1 MSDTKLT
8 AHFAHANGFPSGSYK
23 AMFAHFPKDM
33 KLIALDKF
41 AHNPKFPLDDNWHN
55 PSTELIDYIETH
67 ADCPVVAIGHSFGGV
82 ISYIACC
89 KRPDLF
95 SGLIMLDPPLITGVA
110 RHIFRFA
117 KKNALI
123 NKITPAKLTLKR
135 KRQWHKDED
144 LLAYFSARAL
154 FKNMDKRCI
163 QDYIDSVTMLRG
175 DERKLIFD
183 TDIESNVFRTIP
195 HNLPDYYGQLKCPS
209 TLITARYTDVCVPR
223 LRNHFLRGNP
233 SMHHIEF
240 KQGAH
245 MFPLEHPKQV
255 AQTICDVLASWE
267 MLTPS

>member
-1 MSDTKLT
+1 MSDMKLM

-23 AMFAHFPKDM
+23 TLFSNLPKELD
-33 KLIALDKF
+33 LFALDKF

-55 PSTELIDYIETH
+55 PTTELIDYIEQN
-67 ADCPVVAIGHSFGGV
+67 ADRPVVAIGHSFGGV

-95 SGLIMLDPPLITGVA
+95 SGLIMLDPPLITGLA
-110 RHIFRFA
+110 RHVFRFA

-123 NKITPAKLTLKR
+123 NKITPAKLTLRR
-135 KRQWHKDED
+135 KKQWHKDDD
-144 LLAYFSARAL
+144 LVAYFSARAL

-163 QDYIDSVTMLRG
+163 QDYIDSVTMLKG

-183 TDIESNVFRTIP
+183 TDIESNIFRTIP
-195 HNLPDYYGQLKCPS
+195 HNLPDYYGKLQCPAA
-209 TLITARYTDVCVPR
+209 LITARYTDVCVPR
-223 LRNHFLRGNP
+223 LRNPFLRANP
-233 SMHHIEF
+233 SIQHIEF

-255 AQTICDVLASWE
+255 AHLIGEVLADWN
-267 MLTPS
+267 MLNQV